1 MCIPPIL
8 IVNHFAVDTI
18 FKSFIYLLCT
28 KLLPILYGWSLYK
41 MHKGVIFENL
51 LKDLL
56 INFVNKLKIWISRE
70 FCFLFQA
77 SYVLMKYWRIEESG
91 VACWNAKFMLL
102 FWHFLLSKEPNLTNT
117 CTFAEKK
124 AKCIFLGTFRNVELK
139 RISDIFTQTFVFP
152 YTIYRKIGTKIS
164 RFIDQKSTFSLSKY
178 VKKII

>member
-1 MCIPPIL
+1 MDWKYCSNQFTLCIPPIL

-18 FKSFIYLLCT
+18 FKSFIYLLLCT

-77 SYVLMKYWRIEESG
+77 YMSWWNIDELKKAG
-91 VACWNAKFMLL
+91 LLAWNAKFMLL
-102 FWHFLLSKEPNLTNT
+102 FWHFLLLKEPNLTNT
-117 CTFAEKK
+117 CTFAGKK
-124 AKCIFLGTFRNVELK
+124 NPTASFWERLGM
-139 RISDIFTQTFVFP
+139 
-152 YTIYRKIGTKIS
+152 
-164 RFIDQKSTFSLSKY
+164 
-178 VKKII
+178 

>member
-1 MCIPPIL
+1 MKMLLHAGLWPNLGFGIFLQFFLSNFSPLFDEIMDWKYCSNQFTLCIPPIL

-56 INFVNKLKIWISRE
+56 INFVNKLKIWISRKM
-70 FCFLFQA
+70 LF
-77 SYVLMKYWRIEESG
+77 SFSSICVLMKYWRIEESG

-117 CTFAEKK
+117 CTFAGEKTQVHL
-124 AKCIFLGTFRNVELK
+124 FGNV
-139 RISDIFTQTFVFP
+139 
-152 YTIYRKIGTKIS
+152 
-164 RFIDQKSTFSLSKY
+164 
-178 VKKII
+178 

>member
-1 MCIPPIL
+1 MDWKYCSNQFTLCIPPIL

-91 VACWNAKFMLL
+91 VACWNAKFLLL

-117 CTFAEKK
+117 CTFAGKK
-124 AKCIFLGTFRNVELK
+124 NPTASFWERLGM
-139 RISDIFTQTFVFP
+139 
-152 YTIYRKIGTKIS
+152 
-164 RFIDQKSTFSLSKY
+164 
-178 VKKII
+178 

>member
-1 MCIPPIL
+1 MHPLIL

-77 SYVLMKYWRIEESG
+77 YVSWWKSMSWWNIDELKKAG
-91 VACWNAKFMLL
+91 LLAWNAKFMLL

-117 CTFAEKK
+117 CTFAGKK
-124 AKCIFLGTFRNVELK
+124 TQVHLFGNV
-139 RISDIFTQTFVFP
+139 
-152 YTIYRKIGTKIS
+152 
-164 RFIDQKSTFSLSKY
+164 
-178 VKKII
+178 

>member
-1 MCIPPIL
+1 MDWKYCSNQFTLCIPPIL

-56 INFVNKLKIWISRE
+56 INFVNKLKKWISRE

-77 SYVLMKYWRIEESG
+77 YICLDEI
-91 VACWNAKFMLL
+91 
-102 FWHFLLSKEPNLTNT
+102 LTNW
-117 CTFAEKK
+117 
-124 AKCIFLGTFRNVELK
+124 RK
-139 RISDIFTQTFVFP
+139 RGCLLECK
-152 YTIYRKIGTKIS
+152 IYASIL
-164 RFIDQKSTFSLSKY
+164 TFSIVKRTQPNKY
-178 VKKII
+178 LHIRREKNPSASFWERLGM

>member
-1 MCIPPIL
+1 MQFLSNFSPLFDEIMDWKYCSNQFTLCIPPIL

-18 FKSFIYLLCT
+18 FKSFIYLLLCT

-56 INFVNKLKIWISRE
+56 INFVNKLKIWISRK

-91 VACWNAKFMLL
+91 VCLL
-102 FWHFLLSKEPNLTNT
+102 ECK
-117 CTFAEKK
+117 
-124 AKCIFLGTFRNVELK
+124 
-139 RISDIFTQTFVFP
+139 
-152 YTIYRKIGTKIS
+152 IYASIL
-164 RFIDQKSTFSLSKY
+164 TFSIVKRTQPNKY
-178 VKKII
+178 LHIRRGKNPSASFWERLGM